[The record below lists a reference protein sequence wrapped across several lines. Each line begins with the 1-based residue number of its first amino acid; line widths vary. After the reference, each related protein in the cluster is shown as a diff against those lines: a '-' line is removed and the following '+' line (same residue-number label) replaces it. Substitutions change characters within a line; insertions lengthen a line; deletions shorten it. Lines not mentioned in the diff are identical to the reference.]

1 MHCGP
6 GSLAGRCSPD
16 ERLVA
21 LKNWIKKHLLTVV
34 MVCGL
39 VVGAGL
45 LLYPSVANY
54 WNSFHQTQAIMSYSD
69 AVSQM
74 DEADYEQI
82 LKDAKAYNKRLSKTG
97 IRWNMSAEQK
107 KEYNKQLA
115 VDETGIMGYVSI
127 PKIHVR
133 LPIYHGTN
141 EKVLQTSIGHLQP
154 TSLPVGGKSSHC
166 SVSGHR
172 GLPSARLFTDLNK
185 LKEGDTWTMTVLN
198 ETVTYEVDQIRTV
211 LPEELSDLQ
220 IKKGR
225 DLATLITC
233 TPYGVNTHRLLV
245 RGHRIPNADGS
256 ADLTADAIQIEP
268 KFIAPFLAMP
278 MLIILL
284 IMVLITTRRA
294 KGRNT
299 REIMMDYMREKEL
312 I

>member
-107 KEYNKQLA
+107 KEYNKPLA